1 LYSAENNMNIVDSR
15 LAYLRKFGYKLRPRV
30 VGGGEPVFTPIVY
43 EYDLVCLSNNL
54 VVQTWDRGFPDALRE
69 AIRWVKRSELDGT

>member
-15 LAYLRKFGYKLRPRV
+15 LAYLKKFGYKLRPRV

-43 EYDLVCLSNNL
+43 EYDLVRLSDNL
-54 VVQTWDRGFPDALRE
+54 VVQTWGGSFPDVLRQ
-69 AIRWVKRSELDGT
+69 ATFWVKLSKSGGK